1 LLCGIPHA
9 LFIGMENTVHN
20 VEGAPGSALEANL
33 AVPAL
38 PPLLPSP
45 EKEGDGQPADPE
57 STELVPSFRLPVF
70 SEGDVSGAEVPALPE
85 HIRQIPFRLE
95 LRVPLSH
102 FTLRDLQQLQ
112 TGALLATEHLSVRDL
127 VLTAAGERLLLV
139 ELEAVEQQIA
149 ARVKRLAWRHKWRRK
164 A

>member
-1 LLCGIPHA
+1 
-9 LFIGMENTVHN
+9 MENTAHTAD
-20 VEGAPGSALEANL
+20 GAPENIPEAGIASA
-33 AVPAL
+33 PHQ
-38 PPLLPSP
+38 PLLPSP
-45 EKEGDGQPADPE
+45 QEASDEQAGDSGCTD
-57 STELVPSFRLPVF
+57 LVPSLRTQIFADASF
-70 SEGDVSGAEVPALPE
+70 SEAGIPPFPDHL
-85 HIRQIPFRLE
+85 RQIPFRVE
-95 LRVPLSH
+95 LRVPLSR

-112 TGALLATEHLSVRDL
+112 PGALLATEHLSVRDL

>member
-1 LLCGIPHA
+1 
-9 LFIGMENTVHN
+9 MENIDHP
-20 VEGAPGSALEANL
+20 VEGALENALEAS
-33 AVPAL
+33 VTTPVH

-45 EKEGDGQPADPE
+45 QEESDLKAIDPE
-57 STELVPSFRLPVF
+57 CTDLVPSFRNQIF
-70 SEGDVSGAEVPALPE
+70 SDGDFPETGMPALPE
-85 HIRQIPFRLE
+85 HLRQIPFRVE
-95 LRVPLSH
+95 LRVPLSR
-102 FTLRDLQQLQ
+102 FTLRDLQQLEP
-112 TGALLATEHLSVRDL
+112 GALLATEHLSVRDL

>member
-1 LLCGIPHA
+1 
-9 LFIGMENTVHN
+9 MEHTIHPI
-20 VEGAPGSALEANL
+20 EGVPENAREADITAPAH
-33 AVPAL
+33 

-45 EKEGDGQPADPE
+45 AEE
-57 STELVPSFRLPVF
+57 SDAKFTDSECTELVPSFRSQVS
-70 SEGDVSGAEVPALPE
+70 SEESFTEAGSIALPE
-85 HIRQIPFRLE
+85 HLRQIPFRVE
-95 LRVPLSH
+95 LRVPLSR
-102 FTLRDLQQLQ
+102 FTLRDLQQLEP
-112 TGALLATEHLSVRDL
+112 GALLATEHLSVRDL